1 MKKES
6 TYKTQDNDKIG
17 SLGKTFPYEQGRKD
31 SKSFRYAFE
40 ATIPPEQVKKEVTVF
55 LDISELTLMESMQGL
70 IEVFWAWR
78 IPVISLMEHKAV
90 TKAMRPVSE
99 KLLLPFVEE
108 FVQKLS
114 LLF

>member
-1 MKKES
+1 MTEKEATQIKYKK
-6 TYKTQDNDKIG
+6 NLDKI
-17 SLGKTFPYEQGRKD
+17 LQGKTGK
-31 SKSFRYAFE
+31 KGLVK
-40 ATIPPEQVKKEVTVF
+40 QVEK
-55 LDISELTLMESMQGL
+55 GL

-90 TKAMRPVSE
+90 TKAMRSVSE
-99 KLLLPFVEE
+99 MLFLPFVEE